1 MKRMGLRVA
10 ALLLAAALL
19 LSGCGA
25 SAMPSKQAAEDSWSY
40 ATSDGAEGW
49 SYYEAEVPA
58 EAVAVPDQAPGNV
71 KMIYTA
77 SVELESTDFDAAAN
91 ALAALTAELGGWY
104 ESSQLNNRS
113 RYRSASYTV
122 RVPAAQFGSFCA
134 RVGEAA
140 ALRSLSR
147 SAEDVSERYYDQEAR
162 LSTQRTKLERL
173 QALLE
178 RAEEM
183 EDIIALESA
192 IAETE
197 LAIENLTGSLRHYDS
212 LVGYATIDVYLR
224 EVSRETEIETAP
236 IGFGARLADAL
247 RSGATGFVSG
257 LEDVLVALAGVWA
270 GLLCLAVLAVAAVL
284 LLRRYGK
291 KQKQSAAPQQNAP
304 GKPEGDGKQEQ

>member
-1 MKRMGLRVA
+1 MKRMVLGCA

-25 SAMPSKQAAEDSWSY
+25 SPMMQGNWKAEDSWTEAASE
-40 ATSDGAEGW
+40 GAEDWG
-49 SYYEAEVPA
+49 YYEADAPA
-58 EAVAVPDQAPGNV
+58 EDVGAADRAPGNV

-77 SVELESTDFDAAAN
+77 SVQLESVDFDAAAK

-104 ESSQLNNRS
+104 ESSQLNNWS
-113 RYRSASYTV
+113 RYRSAYYTV
-122 RVPAAQFGSFCA
+122 RVPAERFGDFCA
-134 RVGEAA
+134 RVGESA

-147 SAEDVSERYYDQEAR
+147 SAEDISERYYDQEAR
-162 LSTQRTKLERL
+162 LATQRTKLERL

-183 EDIIALESA
+183 EDIISLESA

-212 LVGYATIDVYLR
+212 LVGYATIDVSLQ
-224 EVSRETEIETAP
+224 EVSRETETEAAP
-236 IGFGARLADAL
+236 IGFGARLGDAL

-257 LEDVLVALAGVWA
+257 LEDVIVALASVWA
-270 GLLCLAVLAVAAVL
+270 GLLCLALVAVGAVL

-291 KQKQSAAPQQNAP
+291 KQKQSAAEKAA
-304 GKPEGDGKQEQ
+304 DGADGVEKK

>member
-1 MKRMGLRVA
+1 MKRMGLSFA
-10 ALLLAAALL
+10 PLLLAAALL

-25 SAMPSKQAAEDSWSY
+25 SPMPSNRAAEDSWSY
-40 ATSDGAEGW
+40 TTSDGAEDWG
-49 SYYEAEVPA
+49 YYEAEAPSEGVGVP
-58 EAVAVPDQAPGNV
+58 ENVPGNV

-77 SVELESTDFDAAAN
+77 SVELESVDFDAAAN

-122 RVPAAQFGSFCA
+122 RVPAEQFGSFCA
-134 RVGEAA
+134 RVGKAA

-197 LAIENLTGSLRHYDS
+197 LVIENLTGSLRHYDS
-212 LVGYATIDVYLR
+212 LVGYATIDVTLR
-224 EVSRETEIETAP
+224 EVSRETETETAP

-247 RSGATGFVSG
+247 HSGATGFVSG
-257 LEDVLVALAGVWA
+257 LEDALVALAGVWA
-270 GLLCLAVLAVAAVL
+270 GLLFLALLAVAAVL
-284 LLRRYGK
+284 LLRRHGK
-291 KQKQSAAPQQNAP
+291 KQKQNTAQQKVPTSTDGN
-304 GKPEGDGKQEQ
+304 GKQEK

>member
-25 SAMPSKQAAEDSWSY
+25 SAMPSNQAAEDSWSY
-40 ATSDGAEGW
+40 AVSDGAEGW
-49 SYYEAEVPA
+49 SYYEAEEPA
-58 EAVAVPDQAPGNV
+58 EAVPDRAPGNV

-77 SVELESTDFDAAAN
+77 DVELESVDFDAAAN

-122 RVPAAQFGSFCA
+122 RVPAEQFSDFCA

-178 RAEEM
+178 RAEAM

-197 LAIENLTGSLRHYDS
+197 LVIENLTGSLRHYDS
-212 LVGYATIDVYLR
+212 LVGYATVRVRLQ
-224 EVSRETEIETAP
+224 EVSRETETETAP

-247 RSGATGFVSG
+247 RSGATGFVSS

-270 GLLCLAVLAVAAVL
+270 GLLCLALLAVAAVL
-284 LLRRYGK
+284 LLRRHGK
-291 KQKQSAAPQQNAP
+291 KHSAAQQPPTDADGN
-304 GKPEGDGKQEQ
+304 GKQAK

>member
-25 SAMPSKQAAEDSWSY
+25 SAMPSNQAAEDSWSY
-40 ATSDGAEGW
+40 ATSDGAESWG
-49 SYYEAEVPA
+49 YYEAEAPA
-58 EAVAVPDQAPGNV
+58 EAVPDRAPGNV

-77 SVELESTDFDAAAN
+77 DVELESVDFDAAAN

-122 RVPAAQFGSFCA
+122 RVPAEQFSGFCA

-178 RAEEM
+178 RAEAM

-197 LAIENLTGSLRHYDS
+197 LVIENLTGSLRHYDS
-212 LVGYATIDVYLR
+212 LVGYATVRVRLQ
-224 EVSRETEIETAP
+224 EVSRETETETAP

-270 GLLCLAVLAVAAVL
+270 GLLCLALLAVAAVL
-284 LLRRYGK
+284 LLRRHGK
-291 KQKQSAAPQQNAP
+291 KHSAAQQPPTDADGN
-304 GKPEGDGKQEQ
+304 GKQAK

>member
-1 MKRMGLRVA
+1 MRGMGLRLS
-10 ALLLAAALL
+10 ALLLILALL
-19 LSGCGA
+19 LSGCGSAAQQSSWAVEEAYSYTA
-25 SAMPSKQAAEDSWSY
+25 SDA
-40 ATSDGAEGW
+40 AEGW
-49 SYYEAEVPA
+49 YAYESEVPA
-58 EAVAVPDQAPGNV
+58 EDLGAPDRVPGNV

-122 RVPAAQFGSFCA
+122 RVPAAQFSSFCA

-183 EDIIALESA
+183 EDIISLESA

-197 LAIENLTGSLRHYDS
+197 LVIENLTGSLRHYDS
-212 LVGYATIDVYLR
+212 LVGYATIDVRLQ
-224 EVSRETEIETAP
+224 EVSRETEAEAAP
-236 IGFGARLADAL
+236 IGFGARLADAF
-247 RSGATGFVSG
+247 RSGAAGFVAG
-257 LEDVLVALAGVWA
+257 LEDVLVALAGAWA
-270 GLLCLAVLAVAAVL
+270 GLLFLALVAVAVVL
-284 LLRRYGK
+284 LLRRHGK
-291 KQKQSAAPQQNAP
+291 KQKAQQQTPPAQT
-304 GKPEGDGKQEQ
+304 GGSGTQES